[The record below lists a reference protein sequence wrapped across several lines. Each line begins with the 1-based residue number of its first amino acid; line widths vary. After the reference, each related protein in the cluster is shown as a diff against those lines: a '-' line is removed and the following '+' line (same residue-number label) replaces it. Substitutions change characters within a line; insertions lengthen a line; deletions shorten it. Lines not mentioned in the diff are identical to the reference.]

1 MSLHGSFISWFSKR
15 LSAVRANGAAFL
27 LAMGLVSG
35 WAFAADAPPGFPAQ
49 GRLQIQTQAVLLNP
63 SDPTQTRVGEFVYRG
78 GLQLSSAQTD
88 QLHGFSDLDLLEGH
102 RLIAVGDRGALLEA
116 VLILDQQ
123 QALKGLESAVLKPL
137 TGEDGQFLL
146 EKADSDAEGLTHL
159 RNGDRLVSFEEK
171 HRILRYPAVGG
182 PPRVVPFPRFVFEP
196 NQAMEA
202 LTADLE
208 KQDVYWVGSE
218 FTGDV
223 WRCHLN
229 QTKHRSSNWP
239 DCQKHHSVA
248 LPPDLFLVAMRQL
261 PQNRTAYL
269 LRAYFPERKSNK
281 ILLRIVENKPHA
293 HILAELELAPPLIQD
308 NFEGLAAEPMPQ
320 GGTRFYLLSDDNF
333 NPEQRTLLLAFD
345 WEPKGL

>member
-1 MSLHGSFISWFSKR
+1 MSLHGSLISWLSKG
-15 LSAVRANGAAFL
+15 LASVRMNRPAYV

-35 WAFAADAPPGFPAQ
+35 WALAADAPPGFPAQ
-49 GRLQIQTQAVLLNP
+49 GSLQIQTQDVLLNP
-63 SDPTQTRVGEFVYRG
+63 GDPTQTRVGAFIYRG
-78 GLQLSSAQTD
+78 GLHLSSDQSD

-116 VLILDQQ
+116 ELVLDQQ
-123 QALKGLESAVLKPL
+123 QVLKGLESAILRPLK
-137 TGEDGQFLL
+137 GEDGQFLL

-171 HRILRYPAVGG
+171 HRILRYPAAGG
-182 PPRVVPFPRFVFEP
+182 PPQLMPFPRCVFEP

-229 QTKHRSSNWP
+229 QPEHRSSNWP
-239 DCQKHHSVA
+239 DCQRHHSVS

-269 LRAYFPERKSNK
+269 LRGYFPERKSNK
-281 ILLRIVENKPHA
+281 ILLRIVENKA
-293 HILAELELAPPLIQD
+293 RTQILAELELAPPLIQD
-308 NFEGLAAEPMPQ
+308 NFEGLAAVQLPE

-345 WEPKGL
+345 WQP